1 MGVKYNIPLK
11 MFLPEA
17 FPHAQPICYVTP
29 TSNMIIKPGHSCVD
43 GSGLVRSPYG
53 DRWSYPRSNLT
64 ELAGLL
70 SEAFGSEPPLFAK
83 PAGYVPPPPRT
94 SSPVRTQPPPAP
106 PAPPGRTPLYPPPP
120 GVERSSGGLLGS
132 QARPTQQ
139 HHQPSQQHHQPS
151 QQHHQPSQQHHQLS
165 QQHHQPSQQHHQP
178 SQKHHQPSQQ
188 QQQPSQQQQQKEAS
202 VGANPRPPPPASW
215 AEYHQRPAPPPG
227 VGNATGAASATSS
240 QERGG
245 VASGSSSPHVLAGGL
260 SVAEG
265 TFKARAITALSDKLR
280 SELDVL
286 RAQSGEEAERLLTLQ
301 AELARRREDI
311 ERSLRDMRAE
321 RGAWEHR
328 IGGMQA
334 ATVAL
339 EEWVSENEGKVS
351 GVGGVE
357 GGEEGAEGVE
367 RNETDIADAAFR
379 PEDPLSEQILE
390 EMAKDLAL
398 EDAMDCLDEALNA
411 KKIELEPYLELIR
424 ELSKE
429 QFYARATT
437 MVARKEQRERGVSQG
452 VTF

>member
-120 GVERSSGGLLGS
+120 GVERPSGGLLGS

-151 QQHHQPSQQHHQLS
+151 QQHHQPSQQ
-165 QQHHQPSQQHHQP
+165 
-178 SQKHHQPSQQ
+178 HHQPSQQ

-227 VGNATGAASATSS
+227 VGNATGAASASSS

>member
-139 HHQPSQQHHQPS
+139 HH
-151 QQHHQPSQQHHQLS
+151 
-165 QQHHQPSQQHHQP
+165 
-178 SQKHHQPSQQ
+178 
-188 QQQPSQQQQQKEAS
+188 QPSQQQQQKEAS

>member
-151 QQHHQPSQQHHQLS
+151 Q
-165 QQHHQPSQQHHQP
+165 
-178 SQKHHQPSQQ
+178 KHHQPSQQ

-311 ERSLRDMRAE
+311 ERSLREMRAE

>member
-94 SSPVRTQPPPAP
+94 SSPARTQPPPAP

-120 GVERSSGGLLGS
+120 GVERPSGGLLGS
-132 QARPTQQ
+132 QARPT
-139 HHQPSQQHHQPS
+139 
-151 QQHHQPSQQHHQLS
+151 

-311 ERSLRDMRAE
+311 ERSLREMRAE

>member
-94 SSPVRTQPPPAP
+94 SSPARTQPPPAP

-120 GVERSSGGLLGS
+120 GVERPSGGLLGS
-132 QARPTQQ
+132 QARLPQQHQPPQQ
-139 HHQPSQQHHQPS
+139 HHQPPQQHHQPP
-151 QQHHQPSQQHHQLS
+151 QQHQPPPPPPAP
-165 QQHHQPSQQHHQP
+165 PSP
-178 SQKHHQPSQQ
+178 QQ
-188 QQQPSQQQQQKEAS
+188 QQQQQQQAL

-227 VGNATGAASATSS
+227 VGNATGAASASVS

-265 TFKARAITALSDKLR
+265 TFKARAITALSDRLR

-311 ERSLRDMRAE
+311 ERSLREMRAE

-367 RNETDIADAAFR
+367 RKETDIADAAFR

-398 EDAMDCLDEALNA
+398 EDAMDCLDEALSA
-411 KKIELEPYLELIR
+411 KQIELEPYLELIR

-429 QFYARATT
+429 QFFARATT

>member
-139 HHQPSQQHHQPS
+139 HHQP
-151 QQHHQPSQQHHQLS
+151 S

>member
-151 QQHHQPSQQHHQLS
+151 QQHHQPSQQQR
-165 QQHHQPSQQHHQP
+165 
-178 SQKHHQPSQQ
+178 
-188 QQQPSQQQQQKEAS
+188 QPSQQQQQKEAS

>member
-1 MGVKYNIPLK
+1 M
-11 MFLPEA
+11 
-17 FPHAQPICYVTP
+17 
-29 TSNMIIKPGHSCVD
+29 
-43 GSGLVRSPYG
+43 
-53 DRWSYPRSNLT
+53 
-64 ELAGLL
+64 
-70 SEAFGSEPPLFAK
+70 
-83 PAGYVPPPPRT
+83 
-94 SSPVRTQPPPAP
+94 
-106 PAPPGRTPLYPPPP
+106 
-120 GVERSSGGLLGS
+120 
-132 QARPTQQ
+132 
-139 HHQPSQQHHQPS
+139 
-151 QQHHQPSQQHHQLS
+151 
-165 QQHHQPSQQHHQP
+165 
-178 SQKHHQPSQQ
+178 
-188 QQQPSQQQQQKEAS
+188 
-202 VGANPRPPPPASW
+202 
-215 AEYHQRPAPPPG
+215 
-227 VGNATGAASATSS
+227 GNATGAASATSS

-260 SVAEG
+260 SVADG

>member
-120 GVERSSGGLLGS
+120 GVERPSGGLLGS
-132 QARPTQQ
+132 QARPTQ
-139 HHQPSQQHHQPS
+139 HHQPSQQHH
-151 QQHHQPSQQHHQLS
+151 
-165 QQHHQPSQQHHQP
+165 
-178 SQKHHQPSQQ
+178 
-188 QQQPSQQQQQKEAS
+188 QPSQQQQQKEAS

>member
-1 MGVKYNIPLK
+1 M
-11 MFLPEA
+11 
-17 FPHAQPICYVTP
+17 
-29 TSNMIIKPGHSCVD
+29 
-43 GSGLVRSPYG
+43 
-53 DRWSYPRSNLT
+53 
-64 ELAGLL
+64 
-70 SEAFGSEPPLFAK
+70 
-83 PAGYVPPPPRT
+83 
-94 SSPVRTQPPPAP
+94 
-106 PAPPGRTPLYPPPP
+106 
-120 GVERSSGGLLGS
+120 
-132 QARPTQQ
+132 
-139 HHQPSQQHHQPS
+139 
-151 QQHHQPSQQHHQLS
+151 
-165 QQHHQPSQQHHQP
+165 
-178 SQKHHQPSQQ
+178 
-188 QQQPSQQQQQKEAS
+188 
-202 VGANPRPPPPASW
+202 
-215 AEYHQRPAPPPG
+215 
-227 VGNATGAASATSS
+227 
-240 QERGG
+240 
-245 VASGSSSPHVLAGGL
+245 LAGGL

-265 TFKARAITALSDKLR
+265 TFKARAITALSDRLR

-311 ERSLRDMRAE
+311 ERSLREMRAE

-339 EEWVSENEGKVS
+339 EEWLSENEGRFRAS
-351 GVGGVE
+351 GASRAARRAPKGSSG
-357 GGEEGAEGVE
+357 
-367 RNETDIADAAFR
+367 ETDIADAAFR

-429 QFYARATT
+429 QFFARATT

>member
-132 QARPTQQ
+132 QARPT
-139 HHQPSQQHHQPS
+139 
-151 QQHHQPSQQHHQLS
+151 

-367 RNETDIADAAFR
+367 RKETDIADAAFR

>member
-151 QQHHQPSQQHHQLS
+151 QQ
-165 QQHHQPSQQHHQP
+165 
-178 SQKHHQPSQQ
+178 HHQPSQQ

>member
-120 GVERSSGGLLGS
+120 GVERPSGGLLGS

-151 QQHHQPSQQHHQLS
+151 QQ
-165 QQHHQPSQQHHQP
+165 
-178 SQKHHQPSQQ
+178 QQ
-188 QQQPSQQQQQKEAS
+188 QQQEAS

-452 VTF
+452 LTF

>member
-120 GVERSSGGLLGS
+120 GVERPSGGLLGS

-151 QQHHQPSQQHHQLS
+151 QQ
-165 QQHHQPSQQHHQP
+165 
-178 SQKHHQPSQQ
+178 HHQPSQQ

-311 ERSLRDMRAE
+311 ERSLREMRAE

-357 GGEEGAEGVE
+357 GGEEGVEGVE

>member
-120 GVERSSGGLLGS
+120 GVERPSGGLLGS

-151 QQHHQPSQQHHQLS
+151 QQHHQPSQQ
-165 QQHHQPSQQHHQP
+165 
-178 SQKHHQPSQQ
+178 HHQPSQQ

>member
-1 MGVKYNIPLK
+1 MPVSAQVQYYLNAKLTATGASALPYDERLKFAVRDQLLAVVERYPSLSVRDDPFTHNDGRTVHLLRAEGTIPIYYMGVKYNIPLK

-94 SSPVRTQPPPAP
+94 S
-106 PAPPGRTPLYPPPP
+106 
-120 GVERSSGGLLGS
+120 
-132 QARPTQQ
+132 
-139 HHQPSQQHHQPS
+139 
-151 QQHHQPSQQHHQLS
+151 
-165 QQHHQPSQQHHQP
+165 
-178 SQKHHQPSQQ
+178 
-188 QQQPSQQQQQKEAS
+188 
-202 VGANPRPPPPASW
+202 
-215 AEYHQRPAPPPG
+215 
-227 VGNATGAASATSS
+227 
-240 QERGG
+240 
-245 VASGSSSPHVLAGGL
+245 PHVLAGGL

-265 TFKARAITALSDKLR
+265 TFKARAITALSDRLR

-311 ERSLRDMRAE
+311 ERSLREMRAE

-339 EEWVSENEGKVS
+339 EEWVSENEGK
-351 GVGGVE
+351 
-357 GGEEGAEGVE
+357 
-367 RNETDIADAAFR
+367 RKETEIADAAFR

-398 EDAMDCLDEALNA
+398 EDAMDCLDEALSA
-411 KKIELEPYLELIR
+411 KQIELEPYLELIR

-429 QFYARATT
+429 QFFARATT

>member
-1 MGVKYNIPLK
+1 M
-11 MFLPEA
+11 
-17 FPHAQPICYVTP
+17 
-29 TSNMIIKPGHSCVD
+29 
-43 GSGLVRSPYG
+43 
-53 DRWSYPRSNLT
+53 
-64 ELAGLL
+64 
-70 SEAFGSEPPLFAK
+70 
-83 PAGYVPPPPRT
+83 
-94 SSPVRTQPPPAP
+94 
-106 PAPPGRTPLYPPPP
+106 
-120 GVERSSGGLLGS
+120 
-132 QARPTQQ
+132 
-139 HHQPSQQHHQPS
+139 
-151 QQHHQPSQQHHQLS
+151 
-165 QQHHQPSQQHHQP
+165 
-178 SQKHHQPSQQ
+178 
-188 QQQPSQQQQQKEAS
+188 
-202 VGANPRPPPPASW
+202 
-215 AEYHQRPAPPPG
+215 
-227 VGNATGAASATSS
+227 
-240 QERGG
+240 
-245 VASGSSSPHVLAGGL
+245 LAGGL

-265 TFKARAITALSDKLR
+265 TFKARAITALSDRLR

-311 ERSLRDMRAE
+311 ERSLREMRAE

-339 EEWVSENEGKVS
+339 EEWLSENEGKVSENEGKVS

-357 GGEEGAEGVE
+357 GVEEGAEGVE
-367 RNETDIADAAFR
+367 RKETDIADAAFR

-429 QFYARATT
+429 QFFARATT

>member
-94 SSPVRTQPPPAP
+94 SSPARTQPPPAP

-120 GVERSSGGLLGS
+120 GVERPSGGLLGS

-151 QQHHQPSQQHHQLS
+151 QQQR
-165 QQHHQPSQQHHQP
+165 
-178 SQKHHQPSQQ
+178 
-188 QQQPSQQQQQKEAS
+188 QPSQQQQQKEAS

-429 QFYARATT
+429 QFFARATT